1 MKKGLAIL
9 TMVLLGG
16 LTYAGPGPLFTTA
29 ITPSSIT
36 ITPTARHYYP
46 SMGIKI
52 TTPGVTVGGC
62 VPHSNGYCLF
72 DASNTA
78 PRTLTLTGAPTSLQG
93 IICLEGQ
100 AILSCQ
106 RFGQDSIASCQAGGS
121 CGAFVTS
128 TFSTGLM
135 GGLAGANAIC
145 QTRADSVGLTGV
157 WNAWLSTATVNAST
171 NILYSSS
178 VTYVRSSQT
187 SMIIAPAGTLL
198 SGSIAT
204 TFLTETGSVPAAP
217 NEEVYTGTLQNG
229 TNSAG
234 NNCSNWT
241 SAGGA
246 IAAQIGTT
254 ANTNATWTER
264 SISGCNFLRRIYC
277 FQAPV

>member
-9 TMVLLGG
+9 ISVLLGG
-16 LTYAGPGPLFTTA
+16 FTYADPGPGPLFTTA

-52 TTPGVTVGGC
+52 TTPGVSVGGC
-62 VPHSNGYCLF
+62 IPHSNGYCLF

-106 RFGQDSIASCQAGGS
+106 RFGQSSIAACQAGGF

-128 TFSTGLM
+128 TTSNGNL
-135 GGLAGANAIC
+135 GGLSGGNTIC
-145 QTRADSVGLTGV
+145 QTRATAVGLTGV
-157 WNAWLSTATVNAST
+157 WRAWLSTTTVTAVT
-171 NILYSSS
+171 NILYNST

-187 SMIIAPAGTLL
+187 GTVIAPPGTLL

-204 TFLTETGSVPAAP
+204 TFLTEDGFTPAGVG
-217 NEEVYTGTLQNG
+217 EVYTGTQQNG
-229 TNSAG
+229 TPAVNTCAD
-234 NNCSNWT
+234 WT
-241 SAGGA
+241 SNGGV
-246 IAAQIGTT
+246 IGGQFGVTT
-254 ANTNATWTER
+254 STNASWTA
-264 SISGCNFLRRIYC
+264 SNIGGCNVLRRLYC